1 MADPIRDPDLAPAA
15 GPGRGF
21 PPPAPR
27 WVKVFGMVGLVLV
40 LLLLFG
46 LLTGRH
52 HGPGRHFPG
61 RDAPSGG
68 PGPHTQPGDHQP

>member
-1 MADPIRDPDLAPAA
+1 
-15 GPGRGF
+15 
-21 PPPAPR
+21 
-27 WVKVFGMVGLVLV
+27 VKVFGIIGLVLV

-46 LLTGRH
+46 LLTERH

-68 PGPHTQPGDHQP
+68 AGPHAQPGDHQP